1 MLKTCFLFIYLV
13 FTYSCNI
20 NFEPLIKSLSAEPNP
35 IPPGEI
41 VSLHCIAIDDDE
53 PNMLKNEFLNY
64 EWYTSFGEV
73 TLSDVPEKATWIA
86 PLDTGR
92 YSISC
97 KVSDQY
103 NGADIITIE
112 IIVQ

>member
-1 MLKTCFLFIYLV
+1 MLKTFFLFIYLI
-13 FTYSCNI
+13 FIYNCGT
-20 NFEPLIKSLSAEPNP
+20 NFEPFINSLTAEPNP
-35 IPPGEI
+35 LSPGEI
-41 VSLHCIAIDDDE
+41 VSLHCIASDDDE
-53 PNMLKNEFLNY
+53 PNLLKNEFLNY
-64 EWYTSFGEV
+64 TWYTSFGEV

-97 KVSDQY
+97 EVSDQY